1 MDNLVVASQSLRA
14 HGWLPLMLR
23 STAVKADEKTIV
35 QEAIS
40 FLELVGMAHY
50 AGAPAGILS
59 YGQRKLVALAA
70 CLITHPKLIVL
81 DEPIAGVNPTIIRK
95 ISGLI
100 ETLNEQGLTFL
111 IVEHNVDFIMRH
123 CDHVIVMEQG
133 KKLTEGK
140 PEDVRRD
147 ERVLEAYLG
156 KRVGLETKG
165 TAYA

>member
-1 MDNLVVASQSLRA
+1 MRLQCEKDRLL
-14 HGWLPLMLR
+14 
-23 STAVKADEKTIV
+23 TAVQIV
-35 QEAIS
+35 QKATATKTTLPILTGIYLIAS
-40 FLELVGMAHY
+40 DGMLELQATDYEVGISITI
-50 AGAPAGILS
+50 PAEVMEPGKVVLS
-59 YGQRKLVALAA
+59 GKFF
-70 CLITHPKLIVL
+70 P
-81 DEPIAGVNPTIIRK
+81 EIIRK

-156 KRVGLETKG
+156 KRVEVEAKG